1 MEASNLPSNV
11 PHESASGDCAS
22 CAGKKTL
29 SPPSFVYALGRIEP
43 RIPRVAV
50 EKELLQATGRADT
63 SGLTDRQSLHAVI
76 SQRQNRYLT
85 RQLCW
90 VLTIEGLDT
99 YLLAPRDPTDLDMLV
114 EAIRPTPSHSDLDLV
129 VGVRGPIAPP
139 DVCNGLMLPI
149 VGVDQIYSF
158 DRTTLINAIP
168 RPDKVSEKD
177 FGPMAEEIFTRITQL
192 SDNAGAT
199 DEHRALN
206 YLSVRYPAIY
216 STAADAFGRNFSLSG
231 VEVRVSRLSGTR
243 RILDV
248 IFSYSNRQ
256 TDVMEKHFTRVD
268 VTDEFLFLVTKM
280 SPYYDR

>member
-1 MEASNLPSNV
+1 
-11 PHESASGDCAS
+11 
-22 CAGKKTL
+22 
-29 SPPSFVYALGRIEP
+29 
-43 RIPRVAV
+43 
-50 EKELLQATGRADT
+50 
-63 SGLTDRQSLHAVI
+63 
-76 SQRQNRYLT
+76 
-85 RQLCW
+85 
-90 VLTIEGLDT
+90 
-99 YLLAPRDPTDLDMLV
+99 MLV

-158 DRTTLINAIP
+158 DRATLIKSIP

-177 FGPMAEEIFTRITQL
+177 FGPIAEEIFTRITQL

-216 STAADAFGRNFSLSG
+216 ITAADAFGRNFSLSG
-231 VEVRVSRLSGTR
+231 VEVRTSRLSSTR